1 MRIGVLMGG
10 ISTERDVSLETGKA
24 IVNNINKKKYE
35 VVPII
40 IDKKEDV
47 LAKCNNIDFAFLAL
61 HGKFGEDGSVQKIL
75 EVLNIPY
82 SGCNALSSSICMDKD
97 IAKKIM
103 VSQNIKTPKWISIKS
118 VNDIDYDYIKKMKY
132 PIFIKPN
139 SGGSSVATFLIEKEE
154 NVKKAVETVLLY
166 DKIAIIEEYIKGDEI
181 TCPILNGKVLPIL
194 AIKPKGKFF
203 DLKSKY
209 TDSEAYEYVVNF
221 NENMQKKIE
230 TIALNAYD
238 SLRCSVYA
246 RVDMIIKDGESY
258 VLEVNTLPG
267 MTKNSLF
274 PKSCNSINIDF
285 STLLDLI
292 IEYSLKEKR

>member
-1 MRIGVLMGG
+1 M
-10 ISTERDVSLETGKA
+10 
-24 IVNNINKKKYE
+24 
-35 VVPII
+35 
-40 IDKKEDV
+40 
-47 LAKCNNIDFAFLAL
+47 
-61 HGKFGEDGSVQKIL
+61 

-103 VSQNIKTPKWISIKS
+103 VSQSIKTPKWISIKS

-139 SGGSSVATFLIEKEE
+139 SGGSSVATFLVEKDE

>member
-40 IDKKEDV
+40 IYKKEDV

-103 VSQNIKTPKWISIKS
+103 VSQSIKTPKWISIKS
-118 VNDIDYDYIKKMKY
+118 VNDIDYDYIKKIKY

-139 SGGSSVATFLIEKEE
+139 SGGSSVATFLVEKKE